1 MDEQILFDRF
11 HEALD
16 TEPPAGAYARLQIAL
31 VKSPVKLQ
39 PRLALQP
46 RWSRTGLRLSA
57 VLTAIVLAIVAVAA
71 FLATHRALDGSV
83 PAGSDRA
90 IKSYQTLV
98 GNDYQRSREARPRGT
113 CMNFL
118 DASCPAAT
126 VRSVSA
132 LQQWL
137 DDLNQSEPPA
147 RFAFV
152 DAQMRSHLGLL
163 ISDMNAAAAAQ
174 RAKDQSGLAHA
185 NQAAGNER
193 GWLDDTVSSVV
204 NSQQGTVATYTEA
217 VRLRKQNLV
226 QCAGCEQLVSQRYVS
241 CNGDQASACQDGIQ
255 HISFQVVR
263 FEAATIRVAAPNSL
277 MTKDIRLQSD
287 LAKADTALI
296 AMTSALS
303 VGDQAAFDAGRISLQ
318 RALAAVD
325 QDATDILNG

>member
-1 MDEQILFDRF
+1 
-11 HEALD
+11 
-16 TEPPAGAYARLQIAL
+16 
-31 VKSPVKLQ
+31 
-39 PRLALQP
+39 
-46 RWSRTGLRLSA
+46 
-57 VLTAIVLAIVAVAA
+57 
-71 FLATHRALDGSV
+71 
-83 PAGSDRA
+83 
-90 IKSYQTLV
+90 
-98 GNDYQRSREARPRGT
+98 
-113 CMNFL
+113 MNFL